1 VKQPAQPGSAALSA
15 LRAVVFDVGEV
26 LIDETRQWGEWADW
40 LEVSR
45 HTFSAVFG
53 AVIAQGED
61 HRTTFQVLR
70 PGFDLEL
77 ERRRREEAGRPDTFG
92 PEDLYP
98 DARTCL
104 GTLRARGFTVG
115 VAANQPAWGEAVLRS
130 LDLPADWVGTSAGWG
145 VEKPSPTF
153 FERVVARC
161 RCRPEQVAY
170 VGDRVDND
178 LVPAL
183 AAGLVAVFLRRG
195 PWAYLSSADPQ
206 LERAHLCVED
216 LKELIDRL
224 GRPAS

>member
-1 VKQPAQPGSAALSA
+1 
-15 LRAVVFDVGEV
+15 VVFDIGEV
-26 LIDETRQWGEWADW
+26 LVDETRQWGEWADW
-40 LEVSR
+40 LGVSR

-61 HRTTFQVLR
+61 HRTTFQLLR

-115 VAANQPAWGEAVLRS
+115 VAANQPAWAEAVLRS

-145 VEKPSPTF
+145 VEKPSPGF
-153 FERVVARC
+153 FERIVARC
-161 RCRPEQVAY
+161 RCRPEQIAY

-195 PWAYLSSADPQ
+195 PWAYLSSSDPQ
-206 LERAHLCVED
+206 LERAHLCLED